1 MVYRLLSGRRVA
13 LLGVLAC
20 LAAVG
25 ILLVGSSTLFAATA
39 PHPRVAMSLAQ
50 PGQAA
55 AGTAPKQVNYLWS
68 IPSASGSLTGPDDQ
82 HLVLRLVGVRNYLT
96 RFTDRPVGQAF
107 VVANADFL
115 RRFKVYFAGANPNA
129 VLSFRKAGS
138 RIPTEI
144 VLNIG
149 QPRWNPRTSTLTFS
163 AVRILKR
170 EDNLPDTTVHIK
182 PPVIPNPRHFDQA
195 SLFIDS
201 GSSSQQVNYLW
212 SIPSASGSL
221 TGPDDQHLVLRL
233 VGVRNY
239 LTRFTD
245 RPVRQ
250 AFVVANADFLRRF
263 KVYFAGA
270 NPNAVLSFRKAGS
283 RIPTEIVL
291 NIGQPRWNP
300 RTSTLTFS
308 AVRILKREDNL
319 PDTTVHIKPPVIP
332 NPRHFDQASLF
343 IDSGSTSPVCSQS
356 GSTATC
362 TYLLTGTTQTFTVS
376 AGVTSLQIVAV
387 GGQGGSGLGGPGGN
401 GAKVA
406 GTLSGVSP
414 GQVLYVI
421 VGGNGGNGS
430 GADANGQPGGFY
442 GGGAGET
449 ARPGAAAAAALLR
462 STSPS
467 FPRSSASS
475 SRLAA
480 GALRAPSL
488 TEATRGWTEGAT
500 PSSSQPPVGA
510 RGPRRPAVPAAAK
523 PRCTP
528 PTSVLLRLAF
538 AGRRVVS
545 SMAGTVATLM
555 ESMFLAAEAAA
566 VAGTAEVAEP
576 SGRVEVAVRATS
588 QPLHLAWSR
597 TTTAPPPRS
606 SSAGR
611 CREGDHHDPG
621 TPRRP
626 RRKGSAPSR
635 ALAARI
641 FRTVRGAGRARIRTA
656 SPPARRSDTSTL
668 GWDSFTLLTVQ
679 DVAAYLQLNQQARL
693 PQRSRTS
700 TAPSR
705 PEPEGK
711 PRPGS
716 RRRRLLL
723 WPSC

>member
-1 MVYRLLSGRRVA
+1 MVYKLLSGRRVA

-20 LAAVG
+20 SAAVG

-55 AGTAPKQVNYLWS
+55 AGTAPKHVNYLWS
-68 IPSASGSLTGPDDQ
+68 IPSASGSLTGPDDR

-96 RFTDRPVGQAF
+96 RFTDRPVRQAF

-115 RRFKVYFAGANPNA
+115 RRFKAYFARANPNA

-149 QPRWNPRTSTLTFS
+149 RPRWTPKTSTLTFS

-263 KVYFAGA
+263 KAYFARA

-291 NIGQPRWNP
+291 NIGRPRWNP
-300 RTSTLTFS
+300 KTSTLTFS

-362 TYLLTGTTQTFTVS
+362 TYLPTGTTQTLTVP

-430 GADANGQPGGFY
+430 GAHANGQPGGFY
-442 GGGAGET
+442 GGGAGGNGSAGGGGGGGASEIDIPFFSSILRVLI
-449 ARPGAAAAAALLR
+449 AAGGGGAPGAESYGGDAGMDGGGNPVQL
-462 STSPS
+462 STS
-467 FPRSSASS
+467 
-475 SRLAA
+475 
-480 GALRAPSL
+480 G
-488 TEATRGWTEGAT
+488 G
-500 PSSSQPPVGA
+500 
-510 RGPRRPAVPAAAK
+510 
-523 PRCTP
+523 
-528 PTSVLLRLAF
+528 
-538 AGRRVVS
+538 
-545 SMAGTVATLM
+545 
-555 ESMFLAAEAAA
+555 
-566 VAGTAEVAEP
+566 
-576 SGRVEVAVRATS
+576 
-588 QPLHLAWSR
+588 
-597 TTTAPPPRS
+597 
-606 SSAGR
+606 
-611 CREGDHHDPG
+611 
-621 TPRRP
+621 
-626 RRKGSAPSR
+626 
-635 ALAARI
+635 
-641 FRTVRGAGRARIRTA
+641 GAG
-656 SPPARRSDTSTL
+656 
-668 GWDSFTLLTVQ
+668 
-679 DVAAYLQLNQQARL
+679 
-693 PQRSRTS
+693 TS
-700 TAPSR
+700 TAGGSGGSQTSMSPAYLCSPPSSICGSAGSQLNGGHGGDANGINVPGGGGGGGGWYGGGGGAIGAGGGGGSSYLPSAAFSLEPNYYGSP
-705 PEPEGK
+705 PEVQFSWQVP
-711 PRPGS
+711 
-716 RRRRLLL
+716 
-723 WPSC
+723 